1 MFKVA
6 IVGAGGMARE
16 HAKAF
21 ADVPGV
27 TVAGVWNR
35 TRARAETLAGELGIP
50 LVCDSIGELYART
63 QADLVVMAVLEPAA
77 NAIAKQC
84 FTLPWAVFM
93 EKPPGLNV
101 PDARDIQASA
111 RAGGSR
117 VWVALNRRFL
127 SSTQA
132 ARSDLEATGGTR
144 FIHVQDQQ
152 DLTALGQFNYPP
164 AILENW
170 MYANSI
176 HLVDYMRH
184 FGRGGVS
191 GVRILQPWTPKCPG
205 LVAAQVEFASGD
217 TGIYTAL
224 WNGPGPWMVTVSTS
238 ARRWEMRPLE
248 QAHFQNRGERRLQP
262 VDLAEWDRGFKPG
275 FRLQAEHAI
284 KAVQG
289 EPSDSPTLEDAI
301 ETMDLIRRIYG
312 HE

>member
-1 MFKVA
+1 MIKVA

-16 HAKAF
+16 HARAF

-27 TVAGVWNR
+27 TVSGICNR
-35 TRARAETLAGELGIP
+35 TLTRAQALAAELGIP
-50 LVCDSIGELYART
+50 IACDSVNELYART

-84 FTLPWAVFM
+84 FASPWAVFM

-101 PDARDIQASA
+101 PDARDIQTAA
-111 RAGGSR
+111 RANGSR

-132 ARSDLEATGGTR
+132 ARVDLEAADGQR

-152 DLTALGQFNYPP
+152 DLTALGQFNYPS

-176 HLVDYMRH
+176 HLVDYLRH
-184 FGRGGVS
+184 FGRGAVT
-191 GVRILQPWTPKCPG
+191 GVRVLQAWTPACPG
-205 LVAAQVEFASGD
+205 IVTAHLEFASGD
-217 TGIYTAL
+217 AGLYTAI
-224 WNGPGPWMVTVSTS
+224 WNGPGPWMVSVSTP

-248 QAHFQNRGERRLQP
+248 QAQFQNRGERRLQP
-262 VDLAEWDRGFKPG
+262 VDLAEWDRRFKPG
-275 FRLQAEHAI
+275 FRLQAEHVVR
-284 KAVQG
+284 AVRG
-289 EPSDSPTLEDAI
+289 EPSDSPTLADAV